1 MKKKYLALSI
11 PTGIGLDIGGYA
23 GDFGHIAR
31 EFSKH
36 FKLILNPNAVNGGIL
51 SAINDE
57 MLYTEGFA
65 LDNFLMG
72 KINLQPVNIPNKI
85 GVIFDCAIPKDILNI
100 HINTLNALKIV
111 EGYDILPYMLTSEP
125 VGIDFSIN
133 KHSKVSTGSIK
144 NPKTLLETAKKL
156 IDLGAQA
163 LAVICFFKD
172 YDEFDDLNYIN
183 AQGVDPIGGV
193 EAIISHLLVKEFG
206 IMSAHSPAFSKLE
219 ISDKIE
225 DKKVASELISST
237 YLPCVIRGL
246 NRAPK
251 IIKNDIS
258 DENIISYKDICG
270 FVVPEK
276 ALGSPA
282 VLACVKNNIPIYTVD
297 NKTPLNIGFK
307 ELKIDVKMHFD
318 DYFSLLNYLRENQ

>member
-23 GDFGHIAR
+23 GDFGYIAR

-72 KINLQPVNIPNKI
+72 KINLKPVNIPNKI

-125 VGIDFSIN
+125 VGIDF
-133 KHSKVSTGSIK
+133 
-144 NPKTLLETAKKL
+144 
-156 IDLGAQA
+156 Q
-163 LAVICFFKD
+163 
-172 YDEFDDLNYIN
+172 
-183 AQGVDPIGGV
+183 
-193 EAIISHLLVKEFG
+193 
-206 IMSAHSPAFSKLE
+206 
-219 ISDKIE
+219 
-225 DKKVASELISST
+225 
-237 YLPCVIRGL
+237 
-246 NRAPK
+246 
-251 IIKNDIS
+251 
-258 DENIISYKDICG
+258 
-270 FVVPEK
+270 
-276 ALGSPA
+276 
-282 VLACVKNNIPIYTVD
+282 
-297 NKTPLNIGFK
+297 
-307 ELKIDVKMHFD
+307 
-318 DYFSLLNYLRENQ
+318 